1 MRCSNNQHGAS
12 GPELPEKME
21 KTAMKYRKLVT
32 LCSAAVLA
40 AGMLTP
46 AFAQRYAYGDRDWNQ
61 SDSGYG
67 HGGGAAARWDRFMD
81 KDQNREF
88 ARIFRGNPNIIH
100 DPNYME
106 QWTGVRDL
114 FRNDPEV
121 RDYAEQ
127 TARNYDRNTRPAE
140 KWNRLLEANPN
151 FAERYR
157 QNPSIVNDSNMA
169 NDEPEIREFMRTN
182 PDVRPFLER
191 QAGRSGGYGG
201 SNYDRDEDLRSD
213 SGLENYM
220 ASHPNIARKLRDNPS
235 LVNDQ
240 QFVRNHPNLHEYL
253 RNHPEARY

>member
-1 MRCSNNQHGAS
+1 MVLP
-12 GPELPEKME
+12 GPELPEEME
-21 KTAMKYRKLVT
+21 KTAMKHRKFVT
-32 LCSAAVLA
+32 LFSAAILA
-40 AGMLTP
+40 VGTITP
-46 AFAQRYAYGDRDWNQ
+46 AFAQDYGRYASGDRDWNR

-67 HGGGAAARWDRFMD
+67 HGGAAARWDRFLD
-81 KDQNREF
+81 DSQNRDF

-100 DPNYME
+100 DPNYMD

-114 FRNDPEV
+114 FRNDPAV
-121 RDYAEQ
+121 REYAEQ
-127 TARNYDRNTRPAE
+127 TARNYDQNTRPAD

-182 PDVRPFLER
+182 PDVRPYLER
-191 QAGRSGGYGG
+191 QAGRSERYG
-201 SNYDRDEDLRSD
+201 SDNDRDDLRGD
-213 SGLENYM
+213 SGLENFM
-220 ASHPNIARKLRDNPS
+220 ASHPNIARQLHDNPS
-235 LVNDQ
+235 LINDQ